1 MGTATGAARARA
13 KSTEPES
20 PRERIL
26 RCATELLAE
35 GGPGALTL
43 RTVGKRVGLHNSS
56 LFHHFPGKRDIMEV
70 VLGRVSDGL
79 RTRLEPLAKND
90 PPTLDALA
98 DVLLSVSDHY
108 AAERNEA
115 RCALRLLLEPEL
127 GGSRAGQGATAL
139 WSWLARAQAS
149 GTIRAVSVGHA
160 ARNLLSMVLL
170 DPVWAATG
178 TTESDRDRDRR
189 RTELTAF
196 VRGALAPVA

>member
-56 LFHHFPGKRDIMEV
+56 IFHHFPGKRDIMEF
-70 VLGRVSDGL
+70 VLGRVSEGL
-79 RTRLEPLAKND
+79 RTRLEPLAQND

-108 AAERNEA
+108 AASRNEA

-149 GTIRAVSVGHA
+149 GAIRAVSVGHA

-170 DPVWAATG
+170 DPIWSATG
-178 TTESDRDRDRR
+178 APESDRDRDRR

-196 VRGALAPVA
+196 VHGALAPIA